1 MSNTEEMAVPQE
13 QSIPENPAV
22 ETAVNETEVSEQT
35 EPVTSET
42 VDPEPEASEA
52 QTEEVMAETAETVAE
67 SEEAVAESAAESGPK
82 FHSMTKPELVAELQK
97 IIDAADMTAHRT
109 VAAIKA
115 AFYVVH
121 NKEVYDEMAAFVE
134 AGNSPE
140 AFASRADAVEAQFK
154 DLLALFR
161 DRRNAYLEADE
172 QQRLENLAAKNA
184 ILDQLRAIA
193 EDIDNVGVN
202 FTRFHQLQQDF
213 KVKADLPAGS
223 ENDLWKMYQTISETF
238 YDRLKMNKE
247 LRDLDF
253 KKNLEAKKQVIERAK
268 LLLEDKDII
277 GSVGRLQGLHSEW
290 REIGPVAKDLREELW
305 NEFKTLSTSINRRHQ
320 EFFES
325 RKAQENANKEA
336 KEALIA
342 ELEGVDTEALNSMA
356 AWDQAARNV
365 IELQARWKAIG
376 PAPRKVSATLFGR
389 FRELCDKFFAA
400 KSAYYTSVKETYAEN
415 LKKKTELCERVEALV
430 DEPDRR
436 KAMDTLT
443 ALRAEW
449 KTVGPV
455 SRRHSDDI
463 WKRFSEGAQKVY
475 DNKKKA
481 DGERKSTE
489 QANLQAKRDV
499 IARIQALPLD
509 GDQKEIIA
517 SIRELQAEWQQIGH
531 VPFGIKDKLYA
542 EYREA
547 CDKVY
552 DTCGQRNRSERN
564 ARFNSRLE
572 NMKGDPRRVNRE
584 RDRLVWALEQKQA
597 ELQTINNNLGF
608 FNVKSSAG
616 SSLVKDIER
625 RAERIK
631 TDIEQLR
638 EKIAAI
644 DAADK
649 EA

>member
-13 QSIPENPAV
+13 QSIPENPAA
-22 ETAVNETEVSEQT
+22 EAAVNKTEVSEQA
-35 EPVTSET
+35 ESAASET
-42 VDPEPEASEA
+42 VNPEPEAQA
-52 QTEEVMAETAETVAE
+52 AETAEAAPEATPEETSEESV
-67 SEEAVAESAAESGPK
+67 SEEAGESGPR
-82 FHSMTKPELVAELQK
+82 FHDMTKEELVAELQK
-97 IIDAADMTAHRT
+97 IVDADDMTAHRT

-115 AFYVVH
+115 SFYVIH

-140 AFASRADAVEAQFK
+140 AFASKADSVEAQFK

-172 QQRLENLAAKNA
+172 EKRLENLAAKNA

-202 FTRFHQLQQDF
+202 FSKFHQLQQDF
-213 KVKADLPAGS
+213 KIKADLPAGS
-223 ENDLWKMYQTISETF
+223 ENDLWKMYQTVSETY

-268 LLLEDKDII
+268 ALLEDKDII
-277 GSVGRLQGLHSEW
+277 GSVGKLQGLHSEW
-290 REIGPVAKDLREELW
+290 REIGPVAKDLREEIW
-305 NEFKTLSTSINRRHQ
+305 NEFKGLSTAINRRHQ
-320 EFFES
+320 EFFEN

-342 ELEGVDTEALNSMA
+342 ELEAIDTDAFNSMA
-356 AWDQAARNV
+356 AWDQAAKNV
-365 IELQARWKAIG
+365 IELQARWKAVG
-376 PAPRKVSATLFGR
+376 PAPRKYSSALFSR

-400 KSAYYTSVKETYAEN
+400 KSAYYTSVKESYAEN
-415 LKKKTELCERVEALV
+415 LRKKTDLCERAEALIN
-430 DEPDRR
+430 ETDRR

-463 WKRFSEGAQKVY
+463 WKRFSEAAQKVY

-489 QANLQAKRDV
+489 QANLQAKRDIV
-499 IARIQALPLD
+499 ARIKAIDLE
-509 GDQKEIIA
+509 GDQREIIA
-517 SIRELQAEWQQIGH
+517 AIRDLQAEWQQIGH

-552 DTCGQRNRSERN
+552 ETCGQRNRSERN

-608 FNVKSSAG
+608 FNIKSSAG

-631 TDIEQLR
+631 ADIEQLR
-638 EKIAAI
+638 EKIAVI

>member
-22 ETAVNETEVSEQT
+22 ETAENETEVSEQAET
-35 EPVTSET
+35 VTSET
-42 VDPEPEASEA
+42 VDPEPEASD
-52 QTEEVMAETAETVAE
+52 AETVEVVAE
-67 SEEAVAESAAESGPK
+67 SEETEDETQEATAENAGESVPK
-82 FHSMTKPELVAELQK
+82 FHSMTKEELVAELQK

-140 AFASRADAVEAQFK
+140 AFASGADETESRFK

-172 QQRLENLAAKNA
+172 QNRLENLAAKNA

-223 ENDLWKMYQTISETF
+223 ENDLWKLYQTISETF

-253 KKNLEAKKQVIERAK
+253 KKNLEAKKQVIERAR

-305 NEFKTLSTSINRRHQ
+305 NEFKTLSTAINRRHQ
-320 EFFES
+320 EFFEN

-342 ELEGVDTEALNSMA
+342 ELEAIDPETLKSMA

-365 IELQARWKAIG
+365 IELQARWKAVG

-389 FRELCDKFFAA
+389 FRELCDKFFAV
-400 KSAYYTSVKETYAEN
+400 KSAYYTSVKESYAEN

-443 ALRAEW
+443 ELRAEW
-449 KTVGPV
+449 KSVGPV

-489 QANLQAKRDV
+489 QANLKAKRDV
-499 IARIQALPLD
+499 IARIQAIPLD

-517 SIRELQAEWQQIGH
+517 TVRELQAEWQQIGH

-552 DTCGQRNRSERN
+552 DTCGQRNRNERN

>member
-22 ETAVNETEVSEQT
+22 ETAENETEVSEQAET
-35 EPVTSET
+35 VTSET
-42 VDPEPEASEA
+42 VDPEPEASD
-52 QTEEVMAETAETVAE
+52 AETVEVVAE
-67 SEEAVAESAAESGPK
+67 SEETEDETQEATAENAGESVPK
-82 FHSMTKPELVAELQK
+82 FHSMTKEELVAELQK

-140 AFASRADAVEAQFK
+140 AFASGADETESRFK

-172 QQRLENLAAKNA
+172 QNRLENLAAKNA

-223 ENDLWKMYQTISETF
+223 ENDLWKLYQTISETF

-253 KKNLEAKKQVIERAK
+253 KKNLEAKKQVIERAR

-305 NEFKTLSTSINRRHQ
+305 NEFKTLSTAINRRHQ
-320 EFFES
+320 EFFEN

-342 ELEGVDTEALNSMA
+342 ELEAIDPETLKSMA

-365 IELQARWKAIG
+365 IELQARWKAVG

-400 KSAYYTSVKETYAEN
+400 KSAYYTSVKESYAEN

-443 ALRAEW
+443 ELRAEW
-449 KTVGPV
+449 KSVGPV

-489 QANLQAKRDV
+489 QANLKAKRDV
-499 IARIQALPLD
+499 IARIQAIPLD

-517 SIRELQAEWQQIGH
+517 TVRELQAEWQQIGH

-552 DTCGQRNRSERN
+552 DTCGQRNRNERN